1 MCGQT
6 TKPNAGVVSISSPAL
21 EEYYHGIN
29 GTPPIHHSMLN
40 GLAPARGNVAR
51 RYPTDRLLEL
61 LRQAQT
67 LNHAFPALPGPLRR
81 MAKRQQRINELLFD
95 ASLGFLQLTPS
106 TTNSRISKDTKPLQ
120 ALNNVSRWVR
130 KQARINR
137 LLIQSIFEALESIR
151 KPPPPPPHT
160 HNRLKMRD
168 S

>member
-106 TTNSRISKDTKPLQ
+106 TTNSRISKRHKTTTSAEQCIEMGPETGSDQPF
-120 ALNNVSRWVR
+120 ADPIDFRSSGVDP
-130 KQARINR
+130 
-137 LLIQSIFEALESIR
+137 EA
-151 KPPPPPPHT
+151 PPHT